1 MLDRLRKIVLVL
13 MAAMVLLSPFM
24 QLDSW
29 DNFPVSTD
37 DLELQLIMGLCLIG
51 MFLVFVGVAKL
62 LPEMVRS
69 AFIGPLVA
77 LHLIE
82 FEAVCSGSASSL
94 LSPPLR
100 I

>member
-13 MAAMVLLSPFM
+13 QMAVVLLSPFM

-37 DLELQLIMGLCLIG
+37 DIELQLMFGLCLIG
-51 MFLVFVGVAKL
+51 MFLVFVGVVRL
-62 LPEMVRS
+62 LPALMHARCLTSVR
-69 AFIGPLVA
+69 AV
-77 LHLIE
+77 HLAE
-82 FEAVCSGSASSL
+82 FGASQPESGLCIFSS
-94 LSPPLR
+94 PLR

>member
-13 MAAMVLLSPFM
+13 MMVMILLSPFM

-37 DLELQLIMGLCLIG
+37 DIELQLMFGLCLIG

-62 LPEMVRS
+62 LPELIRS
-69 AFIGPLVA
+69 AYVGPAVA
-77 LHLIE
+77 LHPVE
-82 FEAVCSGSASSL
+82 VEAGCAGSMSSV